1 MRKYPT
7 DPFGRRGGLLL
18 QPDKENLMSKTIKV
32 ALAGAG
38 AFGIKHLDGI
48 KNIDGVEVVSLIS
61 RDLAKTQ
68 EVADKY
74 GIQHVTTDLADSLAL
89 PEVDAVILC
98 TPTQMHASQ
107 AIACMKAGK
116 HVQVEIPMCDILKEG
131 EEVLKVQKET
141 GLVAMVGHTR
151 RFNPSHQWVH
161 KKITA
166 GEFNIQQ
173 MDVQTYFFRRTNM
186 NALGQPRSWT
196 DHLLWHHAAHTVDL
210 FAYQCGSP
218 IVQANAIQGP
228 IHPTLGIA
236 MDMSIQLKAA
246 NGAIC
251 TLSLSFNNDG
261 PLGTFFRYIGD
272 TATYI
277 ARYDD
282 LVNGKEEKID
292 VSKVDVS
299 MNGIELQDREFFAAI
314 REGREPNSSVA
325 QVLPCYQVL
334 HQLEQQL
341 NA

>member
-1 MRKYPT
+1 M
-7 DPFGRRGGLLL
+7 
-18 QPDKENLMSKTIKV
+18 TIKV

-48 KNIDGVEVVSLIS
+48 KNIAGVEVISLIS
-61 RDLAKTQ
+61 RDIAKTQ

-74 GIQHVTTDLADSLAL
+74 GIKHVTTDLADSLAIKEL
-89 PEVDAVILC
+89 DAVILC
-98 TPTQMHASQ
+98 TPTQMHAGQ
-107 AIACMKAGK
+107 TIACLQAGK
-116 HVQVEIPMCDILKEG
+116 HVQVEIPLADSVKDAQAVVDLAAQSK
-131 EEVLKVQKET
+131 
-141 GLVAMVGHTR
+141 LVAMCGHTR

-161 KKITA
+161 KKIAA

-186 NALGQPRSWT
+186 NALGQARSWT

-218 IVQANAIQGP
+218 IVKANAVQGP
-228 IHPTLGIA
+228 IHPALGIA
-236 MDMSIQLKAA
+236 MDMSIQLQAA

-272 TATYI
+272 TGTYL

-282 LVNGKEEKID
+282 LYTGKEEKID
-292 VSKVDVS
+292 VSQVDVS

-314 REGREPNSSVA
+314 QQGREPNSSVA
-325 QVLPCYQVL
+325 QVLACYKVL
-334 HQLEQQL
+334 GALEQQL
-341 NA
+341 A

>member
-1 MRKYPT
+1 M
-7 DPFGRRGGLLL
+7 
-18 QPDKENLMSKTIKV
+18 TIKV

-48 KNIDGVEVVSLIS
+48 KNIPDVEVISLIS
-61 RDLAKTQ
+61 RDLDKTR

-74 GIQHVTTDLADSLAL
+74 GIAHVTTELADSLAIR
-89 PEVDAVILC
+89 EVDAVILC

-107 AIACMKAGK
+107 SIACLEAGK
-116 HVQVEIPMCDILKEG
+116 HVQVEIPLCDVYADGQAVAAL
-131 EEVLKVQKET
+131 QKQT
-141 GLVAMVGHTR
+141 GKVAMVGHTR
-151 RFNPSHQWVH
+151 RFNPSHQYVH
-161 KKITA
+161 KKIKA

-173 MDVQTYFFRRTNM
+173 MDVQTFFFRRTNM

-218 IVQANAIQGP
+218 IVKANAIQGP
-228 IHPTLGIA
+228 IHPVLGIA

-292 VSKVDVS
+292 VSQVDVS

-314 REGREPNSSVA
+314 REGREPNSSVH
-325 QVLPCYQVL
+325 QVLDCYRVL
-334 HQLEQQL
+334 HDLEQQL
-341 NA
+341 Q

>member
-1 MRKYPT
+1 MT
-7 DPFGRRGGLLL
+7 D
-18 QPDKENLMSKTIKV
+18 KTIKV

-48 KNIDGVEVVSLIS
+48 RNIPGVEVISLIG
-61 RDLAKTQ
+61 RELDKTR
-68 EVADKY
+68 EVAAKY
-74 GIQHVTTDLADSLAL
+74 GIGHVTTELSESLAMAEL
-89 PEVDAVILC
+89 DAVILC
-98 TPTQMHASQ
+98 TPTQMHAEQSV
-107 AIACMKAGK
+107 ACLKAGK
-116 HVQVEIPMCDILKEG
+116 HVQVEIPLADSLAG
-131 EEVLKVQKET
+131 AQAVVDLQQQT
-141 GLVAMVGHTR
+141 GLVAMCGHTR
-151 RFNPSHQWVH
+151 RFNPSHQYVH
-161 KKITA
+161 QRIQR
-166 GEFNIQQ
+166 GEFHIQQ
-173 MDVQTYFFRRTNM
+173 MDVQTYFFRRTNT

-210 FAYQCGSP
+210 FAYQCNSP
-218 IVQANAIQGP
+218 IVAAHAMQGP
-228 IHPTLGIA
+228 VHPTLGIA

-282 LVNGKEEKID
+282 LFTGKDEKID
-292 VSKVDVS
+292 VSQVDVS

-314 REGREPNSSVA
+314 REGREPNASVGR
-325 QVLPCYQVL
+325 VFDCYRVL

-341 NA
+341 AAQG

>member
-1 MRKYPT
+1 
-7 DPFGRRGGLLL
+7 
-18 QPDKENLMSKTIKV
+18 MSQTIKV

-48 KNIDGVEVVSLIS
+48 KNIDGVEVVSLIG
-61 RDLAKTQ
+61 REYNKIK

-74 GIQHVTTDLADSLAL
+74 GISHVTTDLSDSLAI

-107 AIACMKAGK
+107 SITCLKAGK
-116 HVQVEIPMCDILKEG
+116 HVQVEIPLADSWKDA
-131 EEVLKVQKET
+131 EEVVRLSKES
-141 GLVAMVGHTR
+141 GKVAMCGHTR
-151 RFNPSHQWVH
+151 RFNPSHQWVNH
-161 KKITA
+161 KIKA

-186 NALGQPRSWT
+186 NALGQARSWT

-210 FAYQCGSP
+210 FAYQVGSP
-218 IVQANAIQGP
+218 IVKANAVQGP
-228 IHPTLGIA
+228 IHPALGIA
-236 MDMSIQLKAA
+236 MDMSIQLQAA

-261 PLGTFFRYIGD
+261 PLGTYFRYIGD
-272 TATYI
+272 TGTFM

-282 LVNGKEEKID
+282 LYTGKEEQID

-314 REGREPNSSVA
+314 KEGREPNSSVA
-325 QVLPCYQVL
+325 QVLPCYKVL
-334 HQLEQQL
+334 HNLEQQL
-341 NA
+341 RS

>member
-1 MRKYPT
+1 
-7 DPFGRRGGLLL
+7 
-18 QPDKENLMSKTIKV
+18 MSKTIKV

-48 KNIDGVEVVSLIS
+48 RNIDGVEVVSLVS
-61 RDLAKTQ
+61 RDLEATRA
-68 EVADKY
+68 VAAKY
-74 GIQHVTTDLADSLAL
+74 GIGHVTTELADSLAL

-98 TPTQMHASQ
+98 TPTQIHAEQ
-107 AIACMKAGK
+107 TIQCLKAGK
-116 HVQVEIPMCDILKEG
+116 HVQVEIPLADTLEG
-131 EEVLKVQKET
+131 AEEVARLQRQT

-161 KKITA
+161 NKIEA

-210 FAYQCGSP
+210 FAYQAGSP
-218 IVQANAIQGP
+218 IVKANAIQGP
-228 IHPTLGIA
+228 IHPELGIA

-272 TATYI
+272 TGTYI

-282 LVNGKEEKID
+282 LYDGKEERID
-292 VSKVDVS
+292 VSGVDVS

-314 REGREPNSSVA
+314 RERREPNSSVA
-325 QVLPCYQVL
+325 KVLPCYQVL
-334 HQLEQQL
+334 HQLERQL
-341 NA
+341 AE

>member
-1 MRKYPT
+1 MT
-7 DPFGRRGGLLL
+7 
-18 QPDKENLMSKTIKV
+18 KTIKV

-61 RDLAKTQ
+61 RDLEKTKETAAQ
-68 EVADKY
+68 Y
-74 GIQHVTTDLADSLAL
+74 GIGHVTTELSESLAL
-89 PEVDAVILC
+89 KEVDAVILC
-98 TPTQMHASQ
+98 TPTQMHAEQ
-107 AIACMKAGK
+107 TLACLKAGK
-116 HVQVEIPMCDILKEG
+116 HVQVEIPLADTLKG
-131 EEVLKVQKET
+131 ADDVVALAKSS
-141 GLVAMVGHTR
+141 GLVAMCGHTR
-151 RFNPSHQWVH
+151 RFNPSHQYVH
-161 KKITA
+161 NQIKADK
-166 GEFNIQQ
+166 FNIQQ

-186 NALGQPRSWT
+186 NALGQARSWT

-218 IVQANAIQGP
+218 IVKANAVQGP

-236 MDMSIQLKAA
+236 MDMSIQLQAA

-272 TATYI
+272 TATYL

-282 LVNGKEEKID
+282 LYTGKDEKID
-292 VSKVDVS
+292 VSQVAVS

-314 REGREPNSSVA
+314 KEGREPNSSVA
-325 QVLPCYQVL
+325 QVVNCYKVL
-334 HQLEQQL
+334 DSLEKQL